1 MTRQRTRTR
10 GGLRSVLLV
19 FFGVALGVSATF
31 FVRGCARRGEQ
42 PGSGPR
48 PTPSKSVPHPASP
61 GAGRPALPSD
71 FEPADRRRGGVVA
84 VVVDDVGYDERA
96 LETLARWE
104 APFAVAVIPS
114 APFASRAVLL
124 AREKGW
130 DLLVHLPMEPE
141 SGPSEAE
148 AIGVRDDDDAIRGR
162 VLAALAKTPGAIG
175 INNHQGSEA
184 TADARVVRAVLGV
197 VKEKG
202 LFFLDSRTTNASV
215 AGAEAAAMRVPFLAR
230 DVFLDDV
237 AAETSA
243 KRGVP
248 EALDAAWERTLALAA
263 KKGQA
268 IVIGHPRK
276 ETLAFLSEKLRLLGG
291 KEGPRAVRVSELVP

>member
-1 MTRQRTRTR
+1 M
-10 GGLRSVLLV
+10 
-19 FFGVALGVSATF
+19 
-31 FVRGCARRGEQ
+31 
-42 PGSGPR
+42 
-48 PTPSKSVPHPASP
+48 
-61 GAGRPALPSD
+61 
-71 FEPADRRRGGVVA
+71 A

-96 LETLARWE
+96 LETLARWD

-114 APFASRAVLL
+114 APFASRAVKL

-148 AIGVRDDDDAIRGR
+148 AIGVGDDDDAIRGR
-162 VLAALAKTPGAIG
+162 VLTALAKTPGAIG
-175 INNHQGSEA
+175 INNHQGSKA

-197 VKEKG
+197 VKDRG

-215 AGAEAAAMRVPFLAR
+215 AGAEAAEMRVPFLAR

-237 AAETSA
+237 AAETAA
-243 KRGVP
+243 KGGVP
-248 EALDAAWERTLALAA
+248 EALETAWEKALALAA

-268 IVIGHPRK
+268 IVIGHPRR
-276 ETLAFLSEKLRLLGG
+276 ETLAFLSERLGLLG
-291 KEGPRAVRVSELVP
+291 KKDGPRAVRISELVP